1 MNLLDIV
8 FFAALAAFILAG
20 WYRGFL
26 FTVISI
32 GAYVVSGGLALLF
45 MPLLAAAVRNTDS
58 LYNMMLYYTEGAE
71 KIANVELSRM
81 QIASLS
87 SEELNSI
94 IAKSE
99 LPFPL
104 DNLIKSNI
112 ATEAFSDMGISTLG
126 DYFNQT
132 IVCAIINILCFLV
145 LFIGIRIILSF
156 ILNGIDYAAVLPQL
170 RHSDGLIGAGFGLV
184 RGMLALF
191 LLMMAVP
198 LVLTV
203 LPFDFIRDTV
213 ESSFFGPFF
222 YHLNFLLHLMPGM

>member
-8 FFAALAAFILAG
+8 FLAVLIAFLLAG

-32 GAYVVSGGLALLF
+32 GAYALSGGLALLF
-45 MPLLAAAVRNTDS
+45 MPLLARAVHNTDS

-71 KIANVELSRM
+71 KISNVELSHT
-81 QIASLS
+81 QISAIS
-87 SEELNSI
+87 SEELNRI
-94 IAKSE
+94 IAESD

-104 DNLIKSNI
+104 DKLIKSNI
-112 ATEAFSDMGISTLG
+112 ATEAFADMGISTLG

-132 IVCAIINILCFLV
+132 IVCAIINILCLLV
-145 LFIGIRIILSF
+145 LFIAIRILLAL

-191 LLMMAVP
+191 LVMTVVP
-198 LVLTV
+198 IILTI
-203 LPFDFIRDTV
+203 LPFDFIRDLV
-213 ESSFFGPFF
+213 SESFFGPFF
-222 YHLNFLLHLMPGM
+222 YRLNFLLHLVPGT

>member
-8 FFAALAAFILAG
+8 FIAVILAFILAG

-26 FTVISI
+26 FTAISI

-71 KIANVELSRM
+71 KIADVELSRM
-81 QIASLS
+81 QIS
-87 SEELNSI
+87 SISSGELNRI
-94 IAKSE
+94 ITESDLA
-99 LPFPL
+99 FPL
-104 DNLIKSNI
+104 DKLIKSNI
-112 ATEAFSDMGISTLG
+112 ATESFSDMGISTLG

-132 IVCAIINILCFLV
+132 IVCVIINILCFLL
-145 LFIGIRIILSF
+145 LFIVIRVVLAF

-170 RHSDGLIGAGFGLV
+170 RHSDGLIGAGFGVV

-191 LLMMAVP
+191 LIMLVVP
-198 LVLTV
+198 LILTV
-203 LPFDFIRDTV
+203 LPFDFIRDMV
-213 ESSFFGPFF
+213 EGSFFGPFF
-222 YHLNFLLHLMPGM
+222 YHLNFLLHLMPGT